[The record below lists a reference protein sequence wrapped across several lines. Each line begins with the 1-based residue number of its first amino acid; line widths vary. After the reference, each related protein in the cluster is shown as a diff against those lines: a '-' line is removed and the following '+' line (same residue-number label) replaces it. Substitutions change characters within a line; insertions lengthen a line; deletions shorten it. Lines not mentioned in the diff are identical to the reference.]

1 VQIPGRDLQW
11 RGADEVLEIDPST
24 TTARL
29 TGTVTMNISLC
40 RILFPTD
47 FSDASKEA
55 EAYAVALANRFGAEL
70 HLLHVVSQVM
80 PYTDASST
88 WVLPDNETQLQLEMA
103 EKRLLERVPA
113 SECSNETRVLR
124 TTVVGFA
131 IDQILAYATKHEIDL
146 IVVGTH
152 GYSWLAH
159 TLIGSVA
166 EKLVRMATCPVLTVH
181 PKGRQFVVESVAGG
195 VVRNLD
201 RAGSVA

>member
-1 VQIPGRDLQW
+1 MKIALR
-11 RGADEVLEIDPST
+11 
-24 TTARL
+24 
-29 TGTVTMNISLC
+29 

-55 EAYAVALANRFGAEL
+55 EAYAVALADRFGAEL

-88 WVLPDNETQLQLEMA
+88 WVMPDNETQVQLEMA
-103 EKRLLERVPA
+103 EKRLLERVPS
-113 SECSNETRVLR
+113 SEHSEETRVVR

-131 IDQILAYATKHEIDL
+131 VDQILAYATKNEIDL

-152 GYSWLAH
+152 GHSWLAH
-159 TLIGSVA
+159 ALIGSVA

-181 PKGRQFVVESVAGG
+181 PTGRQFVVESNARDVTRKADQTTA
-195 VVRNLD
+195 L
-201 RAGSVA
+201 A